1 MGTVREYFDTDIKHG
16 GLLRILPVE
25 KEDMSLSSSLT
36 SKIAWDLDGNAKY
49 WSFFMPSD
57 LPAECFQLIFD
68 HPETASC
75 TTKQQVTM
83 EMGWP
88 GYSEKSS
95 SNTLVFTKRIF
106 IYIDHLLTPTIRSQ
120 MTDIGLKKGYHV
132 EVRDQ
137 EYAIL
142 RSQQEKPL
150 AFISHDSRDKD
161 ELVRGLAKELSS
173 QMCPVWYDEYS
184 LKVGDNLREKIEK
197 GLKETEKCI
206 VILSPNF
213 LTNRGW
219 GKAEFDS
226 IFTREILEK
235 KNVILPIWHNVGVQ
249 EIYDYSPGL
258 ANKVALNSSMGAVQL
273 AAKLAN
279 AIRRPEA

>member
-1 MGTVREYFDTDIKHG
+1 
-16 GLLRILPVE
+16 
-25 KEDMSLSSSLT
+25 
-36 SKIAWDLDGNAKY
+36 
-49 WSFFMPSD
+49 
-57 LPAECFQLIFD
+57 
-68 HPETASC
+68 
-75 TTKQQVTM
+75 
-83 EMGWP
+83 
-88 GYSEKSS
+88 
-95 SNTLVFTKRIF
+95 
-106 IYIDHLLTPTIRSQ
+106 
-120 MTDIGLKKGYHV
+120 
-132 EVRDQ
+132 
-137 EYAIL
+137 
-142 RSQQEKPL
+142 
-150 AFISHDSRDKD
+150 
-161 ELVRGLAKELSS
+161 
-173 QMCPVWYDEYS
+173 MCPVWYDEYS